1 MKSRFVLLAAAA
13 LLCASAQA
21 KVSLPSFFSDNMVLQ
36 HSCDAAIWGTTDKG
50 AVKVTVDPS
59 WTKKKF
65 TVTASS
71 DGKWMM
77 RIPTPGPGGPYTI
90 RFSDGDKC
98 SIGNV
103 LIGEVWYCSGQSNM
117 EMPMKGFR
125 AQPVEGASK
134 YIIGAKPS
142 KPLRMCTIGRK
153 VSTVPV
159 EESKGS
165 WKENTPEAV
174 AGTSATAY
182 FFATMLQETL
192 DVPVG
197 ILICEWGGSTIEA
210 WIKRDILES
219 QFAGEFDLKFLD
231 ENAIPEKKLH
241 HAPSVIFNGMV
252 SPLIPFTF
260 KGILWYQGEANRHRE
275 EQYTRLQPAYVKMMR
290 ELFENPD
297 APFYFVQIA
306 PYKYGGGDR
315 ASSGYF
321 YEAQEKTLSL
331 IPNSGMAATVDIGEY
346 GTIHPCKKQQVGERL
361 AMLALSKTYG
371 FTGFEA
377 ESPSFKSAVFENGK
391 AVVSFN
397 VGDMGLSPMGQD
409 LTGFELAGEDR
420 VFHPATGMVKD
431 RVCVEVSSPEVP
443 NPVAVRYCFKNW
455 CVGTLYNCYGLPV
468 LPFRSDDWEREK

>member
-1 MKSRFVLLAAAA
+1 MATAA
-13 LLCASAQA
+13 LLCAPAQA

-65 TVTASS
+65 TVTASA

-90 RFSDGDKC
+90 CFSDGDKC
-98 SIGNV
+98 SIDNV

-219 QFAGEFDLKFLD
+219 QFAGEFDLKSLD

-321 YEAQEKTLSL
+321 YEAQEAIT
-331 IPNSGMAATVDIGEY
+331 NY
-346 GTIHPCKKQQVGERL
+346 R
-361 AMLALSKTYG
+361 
-371 FTGFEA
+371 
-377 ESPSFKSAVFENGK
+377 KSARLWISANTAPSTPAK
-391 AVVSFN
+391 SSRWVS
-397 VGDMGLSPMGQD
+397 GWRCWRCPRPMGS
-409 LTGFELAGEDR
+409 
-420 VFHPATGMVKD
+420 P
-431 RVCVEVSSPEVP
+431 VSRRKVP
-443 NPVAVRYCFKNW
+443 RLRA
-455 CVGTLYNCYGLPV
+455 LYLKMGKP
-468 LPFRSDDWEREK
+468 